1 MNAVVPGGHRL
12 RGTMAGRHTAVVLVG
27 VVAVAVAAIAV
38 AALLDRQRYVLLL
51 PMATW
56 RARAVLVA
64 AAPGLLGLAWW
75 LLARTRRA
83 AMAAAVTTVLAQA
96 VACFGGYWLLA
107 WSALIEEIPSEGPET
122 IAVSPAG
129 DFELV
134 RTVYRGGLGEGSYEV
149 VRVRSRDAVASR
161 ESAAAVVRCRTSY
174 YETPDLVTWHVVTA
188 RDVAFVDETTVDVSH
203 TDQLVRFDPDTL
215 RVDGAVQ
222 LPVCPTERRRPTAG
236 G

>member
-1 MNAVVPGGHRL
+1 M
-12 RGTMAGRHTAVVLVG
+12 RGTMAGRHTAAALVG

-38 AALLDRQRYVLLL
+38 AALLNRQRYVLLL

-56 RARAVLVA
+56 RARAILVVV
-64 AAPGLLGLAWW
+64 APGLLGLAWW
-75 LLARTRRA
+75 LLARTRRSA
-83 AMAAAVTTVLAQA
+83 IAAASATVLAQA
-96 VACFGGYWLLA
+96 VACVGGYWLLA
-107 WSALIEEIPSEGPET
+107 WSALIEEIPNEGPET

-134 RTVYRGGLGEGSYEV
+134 RTVYRDGLGEGSYEV
-149 VRVRSRDAVASR
+149 VRVRSRDGAASR

-174 YETPDLVTWHVVTA
+174 YESPEMVTWHVVTA
-188 RDVAFVDETTVDVSH
+188 RDVVFVDETTIDTSH
-203 TDQLVRFDPDTL
+203 TDRLVRFDPDTL

-222 LPVCPTERRRPTAG
+222 LPVCPTERQRPTTG